1 MLLGVALK
9 PVPTIVTVDPA
20 APLAGVKLVI
30 VGGNTVKVV
39 LEQPF
44 EPFTETHRGPVVA
57 AKGKLTTS

>member
-1 MLLGVALK
+1 
-9 PVPTIVTVDPA
+9 VPTIVTVDPA